1 MDSTM
6 LPCRDC
12 KLKRKFSGIVAAKP
26 FSKVVRARE
35 DENMDVYAYVEY
47 SSPCIIALLENST

>member
-1 MDSTM
+1 M

-12 KLKRKFSGIVAAKP
+12 KLRRKDSGIVAAKP
-26 FSKVVRARE
+26 FSKVVRARV

-47 SSPCIIALLENST
+47 SSPCIIAFLESST